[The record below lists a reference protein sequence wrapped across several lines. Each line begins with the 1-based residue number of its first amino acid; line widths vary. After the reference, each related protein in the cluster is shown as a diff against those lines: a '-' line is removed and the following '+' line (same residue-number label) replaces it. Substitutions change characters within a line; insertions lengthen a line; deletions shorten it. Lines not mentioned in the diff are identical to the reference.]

1 MFSATIAVAC
11 VLCREGRKEKDV
23 KNSTLNKRS
32 FIYISTWAMRG
43 KYFFGPQLRR
53 SGLV

>member
-11 VLCREGRKEKDV
+11 VLCREGRKEKD
-23 KNSTLNKRS
+23 STLN
-32 FIYISTWAMRG
+32 ICISTWALRG
-43 KYFFGPQLRR
+43 KYFLGLQLRC